1 MNQPPV
7 DFIPVQEEREV
18 AFLERCFERAGVEA
32 EHGALISR
40 LLVNPDL
47 RGVRSH
53 GIRHAPG
60 YCMGFDRY
68 PRRNTS
74 CASTASR
81 ASTEVQAACPL

>member
-32 EHGALISR
+32 AQ
-40 LLVNPDL
+40 V
-47 RGVRSH
+47 GVRSH